1 MKKVHFIAIGGSIMH
16 QLAIAL
22 HKKGYDVS
30 GSDDEIYDP
39 ALSNLKRYNLY
50 SGDGWNTDKIT
61 TDLDAV
67 ILGMHARNG
76 NPELDQAEALGLSIF
91 SFPEYIFEE
100 SKHKKRVVVG
110 GSHGK
115 TTITSMIM
123 HVLDKQ
129 EKDFDYLVG
138 AKVPGFESSVKM
150 SDAPL
155 IVCEGDEYPASAL
168 KEVPKFFFYHPHISV
183 LSGIAWDHMNVFPTY
198 ENYVE
203 QFKQFIEGLATG
215 STLIYN
221 GKDAELSRLVKEY
234 GNHLKA
240 IPFAIP
246 EHKVE
251 NGKTQVILDGYA
263 EFISVFGDHNLMD
276 LQAAALVC
284 SELGINSEAFLTAI
298 KDFKGAAQRLEKIYV
313 GGNTTVFRD
322 FAHAPSKVEASLNAV
337 KEQFPDRELTAIAE
351 LHTYSSL
358 NKDFLPQYEGKMD
371 AADNVAVF
379 YDPHAVK
386 IKKLPFISPEQI
398 KEGFKRQN
406 MEVISTKEELLD
418 FISQKAD
425 IDANLL
431 IMSSGS
437 LGGATNEEI
446 LTHWKNNK

>member
-1 MKKVHFIAIGGSIMH
+1 MKKVHFIAVGGSIMH

-22 HKKGYDVS
+22 HKKGYEVS

-39 ALSNLKRYNLY
+39 ALSNLKKNNLY
-50 SGDGWNTDKIT
+50 SGDGWDTDKIT

-76 NPELDQAEALGLSIF
+76 NPELDQAKALGLSIF

-123 HVLDKQ
+123 HVLNKQ

-168 KEVPKFFFYHPHISV
+168 KKVPKFFFYHPHISV

-203 QFKQFIEGLATG
+203 QFQKFIEGLATG

-221 GKDAELSRLVKEY
+221 GKDGELSQLVKEY
-234 GNHLKA
+234 GSHLKA

-251 NGKTQVILDGYA
+251 NGKTQVVLNGYA

-284 SELGINSEAFLTAI
+284 QKLGISSQNFLTAI
-298 KDFKGAAQRLEKIYV
+298 KDFEGAAQRLEKIYEDEK
-313 GGNTTVFRD
+313 TTVFRD

-337 KEQFPDRELTAIAE
+337 KEQFPDRKLTAVAE

-418 FISQKAD
+418 FISQQD
-425 IDANLL
+425 SDDANLL

-437 LGGATNEEI
+437 LGGTTNEDI
-446 LTHWKNNK
+446 LAHWGNNK